1 MATTALC
8 TLHNNGNYIN
18 EGLGRGWDERIQEKS
33 TWKKAKKT
41 VEHPLLF
48 FSVVRRREWGQ
59 RSISDR
65 MRGCRWWQII
75 CTING
80 STIMAVEDESF
91 NGWGAKEERRSS

>member
-18 EGLGRGWDERIQEKS
+18 EGLGRGWEERIQEKS

-48 FSVVRRREWGQ
+48 FSIVV
-59 RSISDR
+59 IV
-65 MRGCRWWQII
+65 
-75 CTING
+75 NG
-80 STIMAVEDESF
+80 ASEASLI
-91 NGWGAKEERRSS
+91 G